1 MNRNKRIFIGVFLT
15 FTLIVILLTIDMA
28 RYTTAPWNRKKQ
40 AGRAL
45 PGDRVDAKTMLL
57 DTAGLDSISRK

>member
-28 RYTTAPWNRKKQ
+28 RHTTAPWNRKKQ
-40 AGRAL
+40 AVRAL
-45 PGDRVDAKTMLL
+45 PGNRVDAKTMLL
-57 DTAGLDSISRK
+57 DTSGLDTLR

>member
-1 MNRNKRIFIGVFLT
+1 MNRNKRIFISVFLA
-15 FTLIVILLTIDMA
+15 FTLMVILLTIDMA
-28 RYTTAPWNRKKQ
+28 RHTTAPWNRKKQ